1 MPVYVDDAVM
11 LYASYKLL
19 APIDAPKSQLFRM
32 LYEEKINDIKYLMGV
47 DVPYRVR
54 NQRVSNAEYSDRI

>member
-1 MPVYVDDAVM
+1 M
-11 LYASYKLL
+11 LY
-19 APIDAPKSQLFRM
+19 Q
-32 LYEEKINDIKYLMGV
+32 EKINDIKYLMGV